1 MRYFCFARSAK
12 RSAVGKPPE
21 TDEGRFCG
29 RASETSVRNAD
40 DVSAVPRIFLSLQ
53 RMQTV
58 KQQKRMLRK
67 LRIAAAV
74 VCFTLVTLLFLDFTG
89 TLHAWFGWLARIQFL
104 PALLALNAGVVAAL
118 VVATLLLRPHLL
130 LGGLSAGRD
139 AGRHLARGG
148 PAHQKPLPLLARQ
161 AGAALHSAG
170 AFHPVARSRHRTDRR
185 QALRPAGPLQRLRT
199 HRAEPAGTALGLGKQ
214 PAGPTAPNASTA
226 TPSTAPRSGC
236 AARRPS
242 PWRL

>member
-89 TLHAWFGWLARIQFL
+89 HAPRVVRLAGTHPV
-104 PALLALNAGVVAAL
+104 PAGAAGAQRRRRGSARRRHAA
-118 VVATLLLRPHLL
+118 LRPHLL

-214 PAGPTAPNASTA
+214 PAGLRAPNASTA